1 MIKLNLM
8 KTGRMIARMTAIV
21 LLAASPAAAQDAG
34 FPEGLWQVR
43 IFTPVPTPELKND
56 EQVFQVC
63 YDKAAVKSRM
73 NPVLPA
79 AQAGKCKREFTDMGD
94 LAFDAMC
101 NDGDHRLRISEAAEG
116 LWRGTYRFVGK
127 EGGVML
133 EPAVELKR
141 IGKTCS

>member
-8 KTGRMIARMTAIV
+8 KIARTTAIA
-21 LLAASPAAAQDAG
+21 LLTASPVAAQDAG
-34 FPEGLWQVR
+34 LPEGLWQVR

-63 YDKAAVKSRM
+63 YDEAAAKKRM

-79 AQAGKCKREFTDMGD
+79 AQAGKCKVRFTDMGD
-94 LAFDAMC
+94 LAFDAFC

-127 EGGVML
+127 KGSAML

-141 IGKTCS
+141 IGKTCG

>member
-1 MIKLNLM
+1 MIKLNLI
-8 KTGRMIARMTAIV
+8 KIARTTAIV
-21 LLAASPAAAQDAG
+21 LLAASPAVAQDAG
-34 FPEGLWQVR
+34 LPQGLWQVR

-79 AQAGKCKREFTDMGD
+79 AQAARCKLEFTDMGD

-101 NDGDHRLRISEAAEG
+101 KDGDHRLRISEAAEG

-127 EGGVML
+127 KGGDML

-141 IGKTCS
+141 IGETCG